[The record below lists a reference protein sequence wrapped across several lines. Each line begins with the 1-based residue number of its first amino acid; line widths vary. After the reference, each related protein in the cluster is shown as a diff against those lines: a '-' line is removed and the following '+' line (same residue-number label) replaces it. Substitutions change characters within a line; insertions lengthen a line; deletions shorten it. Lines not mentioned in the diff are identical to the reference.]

1 MAPPKAILFDMGGV
15 CVSLLQSTENP
26 SLGANSQQV
35 VSPMQA
41 IVDYENKHGIPTDWI
56 NYAISRSAPNGY
68 WQRLER
74 GEVKMDEA
82 FFKGFSADLHNEEAW
97 KDYNTSFRS
106 GKKKLKN
113 IANPTQLG
121 DHVSLKAEAADSE
134 PTDEDRGAQSSP
146 ASSSTSKDTSSKSNN
161 NQQGPKKLK
170 DLAKENPSMLGDPV
184 SLKAEAADSAPT
196 NEDRGAQSN
205 TSSSSSIGTGNST
218 HTNPLTSQAS
228 TIPPRPTIE
237 AEPLFW
243 SMMKVSQTPDPY
255 VYPALQA
262 LASSRKFILGAL
274 TNTVIFP
281 PSHPYSLP
289 SPVRTKLN
297 SLFSVFVASA
307 EVGLRKP
314 DPKIYELAVQKLD
327 ELDRQKGGS
336 GVKSADVVF
345 LDDIGEN
352 LKAAKETGMQTIRV
366 RMGKT
371 WRAVKEL
378 EGLTGVE
385 LMDEKTRRSKL

>member
-1 MAPPKAILFDMGGV
+1 MAPPKAVLFDMGGV
-15 CVSLLQSTENP
+15 CVSLLQSARN
-26 SLGANSQQV
+26 SSFSANNKQV

-41 IVDYENKHGIPTDWI
+41 IVDYGNKHGIPTDWI

-82 FFKGFSADLHNEEAW
+82 FFKGFSADLHNEEVW
-97 KDYNTSFRS
+97 KDYNSSFRS
-106 GKKKLKN
+106 GKKKLKDL
-113 IANPTQLG
+113 ANPTQLG
-121 DHVSLKAEAADSE
+121 DPISLKAEAADSE
-134 PTDEDRGAQSSP
+134 PTDQDRGAQSSP
-146 ASSSTSKDTSSKSNN
+146 EPSSTGKETSLEGNN
-161 NQQGPKKLK
+161 SQKGPKKLK

-184 SLKAEAADSAPT
+184 SLKAENVDSAPT

-205 TSSSSSIGTGNST
+205 TAPSSSTGTNNST
-218 HTNPLTSQAS
+218 HTNPSTSQAD
-228 TIPPRPTIE
+228 TIPPLPTIE
-237 AEPLFW
+237 AESLFW
-243 SMMKVSQTPDPY
+243 SMMKVSQDPDPY

-262 LASSRKFILGAL
+262 LASSKKFILGAL
-274 TNTVIFP
+274 SNTVIFP
-281 PSHPYSLP
+281 PSHPYSHP

-297 SLFSVFVASA
+297 SLFSVFIASA

-314 DPKIYELAVQKLD
+314 DPKIYELAVQRLD
-327 ELDRQKGGS
+327 EFDRQKGGS
-336 GVKSADVVF
+336 GAKAADVVF

-352 LKAAKETGMQTIRV
+352 LKAAKDVGMHTIRV
-366 RMGKT
+366 RLGKT

-378 EGLTGVE
+378 EGVTGVE